1 MQDLLMSQTTKEN
14 TRLNSYG
21 DILVE
26 LHKSKLNSY
35 DKTFLYYLII
45 QFDNLQEI
53 ISNIDV
59 AILNCY
65 GDNELLVELIPY
77 LNEASFMIASFIGKV
92 MELKER
98 V

>member
-1 MQDLLMSQTTKEN
+1 MENLLMSQTTKEN
-14 TRLNSYG
+14 ERLNSYG
-21 DILVE
+21 DILIG
-26 LHKSKLNSY
+26 LHKSKLNNY
-35 DKTFLYYLII
+35 DKAFLYYLSI

-59 AILNCY
+59 AILNCC

>member
-1 MQDLLMSQTTKEN
+1 MENLLLLQTTKEN
-14 TRLNSYG
+14 KRLNSYG
-21 DILVE
+21 DILVD
-26 LHKSKLNSY
+26 LHKSKLSSY
-35 DKTFLYYLII
+35 DKTFLYYLSI
-45 QFDNLQEI
+45 QFDNLQQI

-65 GDNELLVELIPY
+65 GDNELLIELVPY